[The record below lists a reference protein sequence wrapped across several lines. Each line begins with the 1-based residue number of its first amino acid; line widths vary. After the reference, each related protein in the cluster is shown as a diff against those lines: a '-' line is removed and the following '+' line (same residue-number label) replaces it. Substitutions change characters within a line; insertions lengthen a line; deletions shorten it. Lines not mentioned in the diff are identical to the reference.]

1 MADENKEHPR
11 EPVLDPIERVSE
23 VVFGV
28 LMAMSIVGTL
38 SVTTAGEDQIRTLM
52 LGAIGCNLAWGLTDA
67 VMYLVGTKT
76 DRQRK
81 ITLLQRLHAA
91 TDAAEA
97 DRLIAD
103 ELPEQLAA
111 GASPAALEALRKQL
125 LAIRLPHA
133 GLKARDYAGAFGV
146 FTLVVLSTFPVVV
159 PFLFIDEVA
168 RAMRTSN
175 LLGLVTLFIGGY
187 LLGQYAGGSRW
198 RYGFGMAAV
207 GAVLVVLIIALG
219 G

>member
-1 MADENKEHPR
+1 MTDEKSEHPR

-76 DRQRK
+76 ERQRR
-81 ITLLQRLHAA
+81 ISLLQRLHAA
-91 TDAAEA
+91 TDSAEA
-97 DRLIAD
+97 HRLIAG
-103 ELPEQLAA
+103 ELPERIAA
-111 GASPAALEALRKQL
+111 GASPAALEALRQHL

-133 GLKARDYAGAFGV
+133 VLTARDYAGALGV

-159 PFLFIDEVA
+159 PFLFIDQVA
-168 RAMRTSN
+168 LAMRTSN
-175 LLGLVTLFIGGY
+175 LLGLATLFIGGY

-198 RYGFGMAAV
+198 KYGFGMTAI
-207 GAVLVVLIIALG
+207 GAVLVAIIVALG

>member
-1 MADENKEHPR
+1 MADEKKQAHES
-11 EPVLDPIERVSE
+11 VLDPIERVSE

-103 ELPEQLAA
+103 ELPERLASA
-111 GASPAALEALRKQL
+111 ASPAALEALRKQL

-133 GLKARDYAGAFGV
+133 ALNARDYAGAFGV

-159 PFLFIDEVA
+159 PFLFVDEVA
-168 RAMRTSN
+168 AAMRTSN
-175 LLGLVTLFIGGY
+175 LLGLATLFVGGF
-187 LLGQYAGGSRW
+187 LLGQYAGGNRW
-198 RYGFGMAAV
+198 RYGFGMMAV